1 MVKSKQSALIGFLS
15 ALLFVILG
23 FVGIFS
29 SLENRLYDF
38 FLRFR
43 PQRER
48 IDTVVFL
55 DVDNEAIAFNGVFP
69 WPRSVMADGLLRLK
83 EYGAAAVIFDIEYVD
98 KGPQGVDTIP
108 LEALPWDFDR
118 TFSEIDSNVADLLN
132 AVFDG
137 YLSRSELSGFFSSYI
152 DSERENLLGKAL
164 SIARDNDIYLARA
177 SALFGNSWAT
187 LNMRNYPLE
196 GEQASRLAM
205 AEEFF
210 SYPVKTSQSDETPIN
225 GILPP
230 IPSFAGSAKGA
241 GFTRA
246 YVDSDGV
253 RRRIDLV
260 LEYNGFWYLQLAF
273 APLINYLGS
282 PPIELEKSKLILH
295 DAVFPTGET
304 KDIIIPLDSGNR
316 MLLDWPI
323 TSYEDSFD
331 HFSFAYLSRLEQAQ
345 SEIERLISILSFSE
359 NLYTFVSWDNSLA
372 EVPSFLYRIVDLL
385 AEANEERAR
394 ALAETSDEAFTAYIG
409 LRNEAWDLLHQFR
422 NLDFASKINVLGE
435 ELAVHYPDEADSIMN
450 ESSYLEALA
459 DNILFSLE
467 DFDSIEEKLKDT
479 LKGKFCVVG
488 QTDAGT
494 TDIGVNPFHNE
505 YVNVGTQGVVLDTIL
520 SGSFIMW
527 LSPLWGALFCLIT
540 PLLLFLFTNLTP
552 SIRSTLGFLSAL
564 LIFLISFSLFRFAGI
579 FLSPIYPIFS
589 LITAVVFRE
598 INAYTSSDRERQF
611 IRKAFSTYVSDD
623 VVEEIIANP
632 SKLQLGGVK
641 RHMSAI
647 FTDIR
652 NFSSIA
658 EQLDPED
665 LVHLLNRYLTTMSNV
680 ILDEKGTIDKYE
692 GDAIIAFFG
701 APLELPDHAMRAC
714 LSAIKI
720 KREETKMNEYIL
732 KRNLASAPLITRIG
746 INTGNMVAGNMG
758 TENKMNYTI
767 MGNTVNIASRL
778 EGANK
783 IYDTW
788 ILTTKETLDKAG
800 EGLLSRRLDKVRVV
814 GINQPV
820 QLYELMETSEEA
832 EEWQIETAH
841 HFENALDL
849 FEKRDWEQAANA
861 FRYVQIINPLDGP
874 SGVFLKRSENF
885 QKNPPAEDWD
895 GVFNLGR
902 K

>member
-1 MVKSKQSALIGFLS
+1 MTKSGQSALIGFLS
-15 ALLFVILG
+15 ALLIVVLG
-23 FVGIFS
+23 FTGIFI

-48 IDTVVFL
+48 IDMVVFL

-83 EYGAAAVIFDIEYVD
+83 EYAAAAVIFDIEYVD

-118 TFSEIDSNVADLLN
+118 TFSEIDSNIADLLN

-137 YLSRSELSGFFSSYI
+137 YLDRSEVADFFSSYI
-152 DSERENLLGKAL
+152 DNERQSLLGKAL
-164 SIARDNDIYLARA
+164 SVARDNDIYLARA
-177 SALFGNSWAT
+177 SALYGNSWAT
-187 LNMRNYPLE
+187 LNMRSHPLE
-196 GEQASRLAM
+196 GEQASRQTM
-205 AEEFF
+205 AEESF
-210 SYPVKTSQSDETPIN
+210 SYPVRTDETGESPIV

-230 IPSFAGSAKGA
+230 IPPFASAAKGA

-246 YVDSDGV
+246 YVDGDGV

-260 LEYNGFWYLQLAF
+260 LSYNGYWYLQLAF
-273 APLINYLGS
+273 APLINYLGN
-282 PPIELEKSKLILH
+282 PAIELGKSKLILS
-295 DAVFPTGET
+295 DAVFPNGRT
-304 KDIIIPLDSGNR
+304 KDIIIPLDAGNR
-316 MLLDWPI
+316 MLLDWPRTI
-323 TSYEDSFD
+323 YEESYD

-359 NLYTFVSWDNSLA
+359 NLYTFVSLDNNLA
-372 EVPSFLYRIVDLL
+372 EVPALLYRVVDLL
-385 AEANEERAR
+385 TAANGERAR
-394 ALAETSDEAFTAYIG
+394 ALAEISDEAFSSYLE
-409 LRNEAWDLLHQFR
+409 LRNEAWDLLHQFKDL
-422 NLDFASKINVLGE
+422 NFANEISALGE
-435 ELAVHYPDEADSIMN
+435 ALAMRYPGEADSIMS
-450 ESSYLEALA
+450 ESFYLETLA
-459 DNILFSLE
+459 ENILFSLE
-467 DFDSIEEKLKDT
+467 DYDAIEEKLKEAI
-479 LKGKFCVVG
+479 KGKFCVVG

-494 TDIGVNPFHNE
+494 TDIGVNPFYNE

-520 SGSFIMW
+520 SESFIVW
-527 LSPLWGALFCLIT
+527 LSPLWGAIFCLIT
-540 PLLLFLFTNLTP
+540 PLLLIALTNFAP
-552 SIRSTLGFLSAL
+552 SIRSALGFFSAL
-564 LIFLISFSLFRFAGI
+564 LVFLISFFLFRFAGI
-579 FLSPIYPIFS
+579 FLNPIYPIFS

-598 INAYTSSDRERQF
+598 ISAYTSSDRERQF

-652 NFSSIA
+652 NFSTIS

-665 LVHLLNRYLTTMSNV
+665 LVRLLNSYLTTMSNV
-680 ILDEKGTIDKYE
+680 ILSEKGTIDKYE

-701 APLELPDHAMRAC
+701 APLELPDHAKRAC

-720 KREETKMNEYIL
+720 KREETKLNEFFL
-732 KRNLASAPLITRIG
+732 KRNLSSAPLITRIG
-746 INTGNMVAGNMG
+746 INTGSMVAGNMG

-783 IYDTW
+783 IYNTW
-788 ILTTKETLDKAG
+788 ILATKETLDEAG
-800 EGLLSRRLDKVRVV
+800 DGLLSRRLDKVRVV

-820 QLYELMETSEEA
+820 QLYELMETREEA
-832 EEWQIETAH
+832 EEWQEETAH
-841 HFENALDL
+841 HFENALSL
-849 FEKRDWEQAANA
+849 FEKQEWEKASEA
-861 FRYVQIINPLDGP
+861 FRYVLIINPIDGP
-874 SGVFLKRSENF
+874 SGVFLKRCENF
-885 QKNPPAEDWD
+885 QKNPPGDDWD